1 MSLLK
6 FFETGEDKINKEN
19 NPGREDVARN
29 LGDAWLLCL
38 YAEGH
43 VEKKESVK
51 ETGKDSR

>member
-19 NPGREDVARN
+19 NPGREDLAWN
-29 LGDAWLLCL
+29 LGDEWLLCL
-38 YAEGH
+38 YVERH